1 MPDYVDKLFTNL
13 VEMEIIH
20 KWSINNYLLQTFY
33 RLFIC
38 VTINVVLSALIVLF
52 LQAEPMKPSLG
63 E

>member
-1 MPDYVDKLFTNL
+1 
-13 VEMEIIH
+13 MEIIH

>member
-1 MPDYVDKLFTNL
+1 
-13 VEMEIIH
+13 MEIVH

-38 VTINVVLSALIVLF
+38 VTINVVFSALIVLF
-52 LQAEPMKPSLG
+52 LQAEPVKPSLG